1 MSREIILGAV
11 VVFCVACVSL
21 FFGLFVMLEV
31 RDRLENTADEKKNK
45 ADCED
50 FIFRPLTVLPEKTTC
65 PCEVCLS
72 RQLTALPGKTT
83 DEGATEKKE
92 YEDVRIE
99 LSEDKQEQDEPS
111 PESEVAE

>member
-11 VVFCVACVSL
+11 VVFCVACESL
-21 FFGLFVMLEV
+21 FFGLFVMLKV

-50 FIFRPLTVLPEKTTC
+50 FI
-65 PCEVCLS
+65 S